1 VPGGQ
6 RGQPGSADEE
16 NPANGGGWT
25 VPGYTHVREIG
36 TGASGRVVLAVDDV
50 TQTQVIIK
58 YLRPG
63 AAPPGRFRD
72 EAAKLGALEDPN
84 LVQFY
89 EYAESPGNAAVV
101 TEFNDGVSLRW
112 LLVAEGGIGVEA
124 ALSVLSGLLLGLAA
138 LHDAEV
144 AHRALKPENVLIA
157 KDGTTKLADAGIGD
171 APAYLA
177 PERRSGPAADLYAAS
192 MIFVEC
198 LTEMKAVPEPFRPLI
213 EAGLWPDPAARP
225 ASAAAYLASLDDI
238 ATSAYGESWES
249 IGRARLAVHA
259 ERAEAYVP
267 SEGPPAPPEQPPAQP
282 EHAAT
287 PQQAIPEQGTSEQG
301 TSEQGIAQQPAAV
314 PREPTSAQRPATKSS
329 YGPWPPLDDDDV
341 PAESG
346 GLSGLGSR
354 ETRRSP
360 TQLALAASIAVILA
374 VGITWYVLHQ
384 GKSGADESANAQAAS
399 PPPAAAQ
406 TRPPQLPSTAPGL
419 AESIRRAAAS
429 RHTASFTYRAP
440 GVAAQ
445 GTLNFTAGEATEY
458 DMRVTPLKGVRP
470 DRSRPNARV
479 ILVRSNAYVGRAGWK
494 SYSTAS
500 TAVSSPTD
508 PGQRYATL
516 AANTRWGSS
525 LYNVLALLETS
536 QGFRRTGL
544 TYRGAADLV
553 ALSQDKTVAELYKRM
568 PRGAVVAFTLDMAQ
582 NSLPRQLTV
591 TITGQGLKRIFRT
604 IYTGWGKNASIA
616 APR

>member
-50 TQTQVIIK
+50 TQTQVVIK

-63 AAPPGRFRD
+63 AAPPGRFGD

-101 TEFNDGVSLRW
+101 TEFNDGVGLRR
-112 LLVAEGGIGVEA
+112 LLVAEGGTAVDA

-138 LHDAEV
+138 LHDAGI

-157 KDGTTKLADAGIGD
+157 KDGTTKLADTGIGD

-177 PERRSGPAADLYAAS
+177 PERQSGPAADLYAAS

-198 LTEMKAVPEPFRPLI
+198 LTEMKAVPDPFRPLI
-213 EAGLWPDPAARP
+213 DAGLSPDPAARP
-225 ASAAAYLASLDDI
+225 ASAAAFLADLDDI

-249 IGRARLAVHA
+249 IGRARLAEHA
-259 ERAEAYVP
+259 ERAAAYVP
-267 SEGPPAPPEQPPAQP
+267 PKRPPAPPERPPAQP

-287 PQQAIPEQGTSEQG
+287 PQQATP
-301 TSEQGIAQQPAAV
+301 QQPAAA
-314 PREPTSAQRPATKSS
+314 PREPTAAQRPATKSS
-329 YGPWPPLDDDDV
+329 YGPWPPMDDDDV

-346 GLSGLGSR
+346 ALSGLGSR
-354 ETRRSP
+354 EPRRSP
-360 TQLALAASIAVILA
+360 AQLALAASIAVILA
-374 VGITWYVLHQ
+374 VGITWYVLQ
-384 GKSGADESANAQAAS
+384 QSGSGSDESANAQAAS

-419 AESIRRAAAS
+419 AESIRRAAAD

-445 GTLNFTAGEATEY
+445 GTLNFRSGEATEY
-458 DMRVTPLKGVRP
+458 DMRVTPLQGVRP
-470 DRSRPNARV
+470 DRSRPITRV
-479 ILVRSNAYVGRAGWK
+479 ILVRGNAYVGGAGWK

-500 TAVSSPTD
+500 AASAPND
-508 PGQRYATL
+508 PGRRYATL
-516 AANTRWGSS
+516 AATTRWGSS

-553 ALSQDKTVAELYKRM
+553 ALSQDKTVAELYKRA
-568 PRGAVVAFTLDMAQ
+568 PRGAVVAFTLEMAQ

-591 TITGQGLKRIFRT
+591 TITGQGLKRTFRT